1 MRTPDRWDWNDWID
15 PHDQEPVD
23 PNQEHLIRWGL
34 TVALCLFFASHY
46 PMEMMAIRL
55 AGFLLLGA
63 LMAAVGAALRKEPI
77 LAPHFTRWDEAAA
90 SAALGLLMLIVFP
103 MLSSLPV

>member
-15 PHDQEPVD
+15 PNDQEPVD
-23 PNQEHLIRWGL
+23 PNQEHLIRWVL

-46 PMEMMAIRL
+46 PVEVMPIKL

-63 LMAAVGAALRKEPI
+63 LMATLGAALRKEAV

-103 MLSSLPV
+103 MLSSLPE